1 MYYLAHVDLFK
12 NKRMTFESN
21 TKERLVELIRNA
33 TTPEKLKDDFVLS
46 IQVYKVE
53 YLEQLNLN
61 DYPMQLPEGNQ
72 CAEGNQC

>member
-12 NKRMTFESN
+12 NRKMTFESN

-53 YLEQLNLN
+53 YLEQLNLK
-61 DYPMQLPEGNQ
+61 DYPMPLPEGNQ

>member
-12 NKRMTFESN
+12 NRKMTFESN

-61 DYPMQLPEGNQ
+61 DYPMQLPERNQ